1 MNILEYENYQEKKSH
16 GNPHFPY
23 NTYLCSIPLDFPQ
36 VPLHW
41 HDELEFIYVKK
52 GRGVITIDFLTYPA
66 AAGTIA
72 LILPG
77 QLHAIAQ
84 YEQETM
90 EYENIIF
97 HPDILISRKTD
108 VCSTDFLSPLFSG
121 ARFVPPLYPP
131 DAPHYHEI
139 AACLDANDQICR
151 TMPHGYE
158 LFLKSQLFQLFFT
171 LTSRCARS
179 VPTEKNPQALEKI
192 KRILK
197 YVENH
202 YMHKI
207 TIAAIAEE
215 AGLSASYF
223 MKYFKHMMGTSFID
237 YLNDYR
243 LTMASRLLLSSDSS
257 ILAIAAET
265 GYENLSY
272 FNRAFKKKFQMTPR
286 EYRKNGGCTGNS

>member
-23 NTYLCSIPLDFPQ
+23 NTYPCSIPLDFPQ

-41 HDELEFIYVKK
+41 HDELEFIYIKK
-52 GRGVITIDFLTYPA
+52 GRGTVTIDFHSYPV
-66 AAGTIA
+66 AAGAIA

-77 QLHAIAQ
+77 QLHSIGQ
-84 YEQETM
+84 YEQESM

-97 HPDILISRKTD
+97 HPDILISRKAD
-108 VCSTDFLSPLFSG
+108 ACSTDFLSPLFSG
-121 ARFVPPLYPP
+121 ALAVPPLYPL
-131 DAPHYHEI
+131 DAPHYAEI
-139 AACLDANDQICR
+139 AACLDANDNICR
-151 TMPHGYE
+151 TMPTGYE
-158 LFLKSQLFQLFFT
+158 LFLKSQLFMLFFT
-171 LTSRCARS
+171 LTGKCALASPPKKNTRS
-179 VPTEKNPQALEKI
+179 LEKL
-192 KRILK
+192 KQILK

-202 YMHKI
+202 YMDKL
-207 TIAAIAEE
+207 TIAMIAKET
-215 AGLSASYF
+215 GISPSHF
-223 MKYFKHMMGTSFID
+223 MKYFKNMMGTSFTC

-257 ILAIAAET
+257 ILAIANET

-286 EYRKNGGCTGNS
+286 EYRKNGGGA